1 MHQRGAAT
9 PQQRGQ
15 RGVRAVCGYAPVRA
29 LTDVQRVKYPH
40 HPAALCAAEPV
51 VELRQARGCLRH
63 ALPRPAAHLGAPR
76 GFPAPRRARL
86 RPDRHQAQR
95 QSAAHGRAQRVA
107 RRRREALPRPAH
119 LLEKAPPHLVLLL
132 LRPPPEHLQSAKSE
146 GVADGRRQHV
156 TVQCR
161 YKVAWD
167 VSLGFKTPRTHT
179 MNRADDLY
187 SSIRSVDSIGTRS
200 LAGGSAPHM
209 SGVGIFFQQE
219 SDGKVYVK
227 TIVSGGSAERDGRV
241 RVGDVMCGVDG
252 RDVIGEPVSVLRS
265 LLLGH
270 EGSNVVL
277 TFARAVEP
285 GAADPE
291 ADGGTVI
298 AKFDVELPR
307 GSPEYF
313 ARVDATRRYEAEM
326 QDLRYQLKTTLGE
339 EKEVAEE
346 VERVKRVLQLERG
359 ASARR
364 EKVRVPLHANPLR
377 PTVFGARHALCA
389 APFQLS
395 SRSVS
400 RVRQE
405 MEEIRSNHMREV
417 ASLTEACRRAE
428 TARREAMGRLEPV
441 RSRADDMTGACAPRC
456 RLPLCV
462 TRFC

>member
-1 MHQRGAAT
+1 
-9 PQQRGQ
+9 
-15 RGVRAVCGYAPVRA
+15 
-29 LTDVQRVKYPH
+29 
-40 HPAALCAAEPV
+40 
-51 VELRQARGCLRH
+51 
-63 ALPRPAAHLGAPR
+63 
-76 GFPAPRRARL
+76 
-86 RPDRHQAQR
+86 
-95 QSAAHGRAQRVA
+95 
-107 RRRREALPRPAH
+107 
-119 LLEKAPPHLVLLL
+119 
-132 LRPPPEHLQSAKSE
+132 
-146 GVADGRRQHV
+146 
-156 TVQCR
+156 
-161 YKVAWD
+161 
-167 VSLGFKTPRTHT
+167 

-200 LAGGSAPHM
+200 LAGGNAPHM

-219 SDGKVYVK
+219 SDGKVYVN

-241 RVGDVMCGVDG
+241 RVGDVMCSVDG

-285 GAADPE
+285 GE
-291 ADGGTVI
+291 ADHEGGTVI

-364 EKVRVPLHANPLR
+364 EKVPVPLRAPAAAG
-377 PTVFGARHALCA
+377 VWGAHA
-389 APFQLS
+389 APCTHAHDPYL
-395 SRSVS
+395 V
-400 RVRQE
+400 QE
-405 MEEIRSNHMREV
+405 MDEIRATHMREV

-441 RSRADDMTGACAPRC
+441 KSRADDMTGARRCCSIAC
-456 RLPLCV
+456 RLKLVSFVRRLQLPLKTCSSSCSSLLAAFRRYASQRARRASHV
-462 TRFC
+462 GLVLCPE

>member
-1 MHQRGAAT
+1 M
-9 PQQRGQ
+9 
-15 RGVRAVCGYAPVRA
+15 
-29 LTDVQRVKYPH
+29 
-40 HPAALCAAEPV
+40 
-51 VELRQARGCLRH
+51 
-63 ALPRPAAHLGAPR
+63 
-76 GFPAPRRARL
+76 
-86 RPDRHQAQR
+86 
-95 QSAAHGRAQRVA
+95 
-107 RRRREALPRPAH
+107 
-119 LLEKAPPHLVLLL
+119 
-132 LRPPPEHLQSAKSE
+132 
-146 GVADGRRQHV
+146 
-156 TVQCR
+156 
-161 YKVAWD
+161 
-167 VSLGFKTPRTHT
+167 
-179 MNRADDLY
+179 MNRGDDLY
-187 SSIRSVDSIGTRS
+187 SSIRSMDSVASRA
-200 LAGGSAPHM
+200 LAPGNAPHM

-285 GAADPE
+285 GTDGDHT
-291 ADGGTVI
+291 DGGTVI

-313 ARVDATRRYEAEM
+313 ARMDAARRYEAEM
-326 QDLRYQLKTTLGE
+326 QDLRYQLKQTLGE

-364 EKVRVPLHANPLR
+364 EK
-377 PTVFGARHALCA
+377 
-389 APFQLS
+389 
-395 SRSVS
+395 
-400 RVRQE
+400 E

-428 TARREAMGRLEPV
+428 SARRLSIVEGISSPSATTTTCVHVCVDAVILGSCFPV
-441 RSRADDMTGACAPRC
+441 S
-456 RLPLCV
+456 
-462 TRFC
+462 